1 MVYVARILSSSHF
14 QNSKPC
20 PHIQSETPEID
31 RRSSEFVP
39 TLATTPTSNYFRSVR
54 RRRNLRVPLHSSRR
68 ELCPG
73 GFDSSIR
80 PTVHPQSM
88 VLCLA
93 PKRVVFS
100 HEPPPLL
107 YLGFL
112 RVLRFPVRVGPPS
125 PYPGGG
131 GPPPSISP
139 RRGPL
144 PFPAAASPIGSAGAR
159 PRAPQLRARVTRG
172 RAAGS
177 TLSPSV
183 APSSLPPCP
192 MVERKEKRE
201 GRRW

>member
-1 MVYVARILSSSHF
+1 MH
-14 QNSKPC
+14 C
-20 PHIQSETPEID
+20 
-31 RRSSEFVP
+31 
-39 TLATTPTSNYFRSVR
+39 
-54 RRRNLRVPLHSSRR
+54 RRNSRVPLRSSRQG
-68 ELCPG
+68 LCRSAFG
-73 GFDSSIR
+73 SSIGSPNR
-80 PTVHPQSM
+80 RQSTDF
-88 VLCLA
+88 LSA
-93 PKRVVFS
+93 PASVFFPG
-100 HEPPPLL
+100 EKPPLL
-107 YLGFL
+107 CLGFL